1 MNATRMVYAAAA
13 LALCVAPVA
22 PYAFAGHDRTPG
34 ELAARTR
41 APRRVNASQ
50 IAAFK
55 RPVRSTPRA
64 LL

>member
-13 LALCVAPVA
+13 VVVCAGPVP
-22 PYAFAGHDRTPG
+22 PYAFAGHDRSPG
-34 ELAARTR
+34 EFAARTL

-50 IAAFK
+50 IAAFN

-64 LL
+64 LV